1 MNRTGLEITLA
12 VSAVVGVI
20 IGIRP
25 DLDLKLAGLFFDP
38 ERGGFWRSYDPPY
51 LRARDAATWLI
62 TLVAM
67 PAVVALVVKLIRPQR
82 PLLIPGRAI
91 VLMLVTLAFGP
102 GVVANLVFKEHWGR
116 PRPIDVTEF
125 GGTEHFRPWWD
136 PRGDCPK
143 NCSFVAGEPSGAFWT
158 LAPAAVVPPQWRAL
172 AYVTALTFGAAVGL
186 LRMVAGAH
194 FFSDVAFAGV
204 FSFLVIWLVHGS
216 LYRWGRTRI
225 SDAAVDGVLERM
237 TMLQRATLKRLR
249 FGRRD
254 PASAETHRQQGKE

>member
-1 MNRTGLEITLA
+1 MNRTGLVIALA
-12 VSAVVGVI
+12 VAAVVGVVF
-20 IGIRP
+20 GLRP

-38 ERGGFWRSYDPPY
+38 ERGGFWRAYDPPY
-51 LRARDAATWLI
+51 LRARDAATWVI

-67 PAVVALVVKLIRPQR
+67 PAVVALAFKLIRPQR
-82 PLLIPGRAI
+82 PLLIPGRAV
-91 VLMLVTLAFGP
+91 VLMLVTLALAP

-158 LAPAAVVPPQWRAL
+158 LAPAAVVPQQWRAL
-172 AYVTALTFGAAVGL
+172 AYGAALTFGAAVGL

-194 FFSDVAFAGV
+194 FFSDVVFAGV

-225 SDAAVDGVLERM
+225 SDATVDGVLERI
-237 TMLQRATLKRLR
+237 TMLQSATLKRLR
-249 FGRRD
+249 FRRRD
-254 PASAETHRQQGKE
+254 PASAETHGQQGKE